1 MKLSNKLVLSFS
13 CLTILMMILSGLSW
27 LAVKDLNREKN
38 FLGLAENYVS
48 IVLKAKSE
56 VLTAVAT
63 NNTQIINN
71 AIKDFVAGTT
81 VVAELSKFATMEKT
95 KAILS
100 TTTEETNA
108 LPKILS
114 KIGNQFDYI
123 RKTDDALTVIG
134 DEIYKELTD
143 LMEKSL
149 NQYNTTGNADSYM
162 RLSEL
167 DSLIMQLRQALANFQ
182 MSKSEDSYN
191 RVHAYLNQI
200 KTLSDTNHNNPIY
213 GNLLE
218 NANRYAASTLP
229 LVDAH
234 IQLQKTITEGTE
246 HVAKLTEIGS
256 ELSAIS
262 HEKFEK
268 TRASAIMQIFTIGI
282 TAFVIAVIL
291 NIYISRSVL
300 KQLGADPQ
308 ELSDVA
314 TRVTN
319 GDYDINDGKEHIGVY
334 RNIIMMIEK
343 LKETLQFSQNVLSS
357 MPIPIAVFGSN
368 NKLKYAN
375 REMMGLLEI
384 TKKMEDCIG
393 ETSGTFMYRQ
403 ENFNTA
409 TCKAIASKQTGRLT
423 LEYETHKGKHINVA
437 TIAQPLIDAH
447 GDVTDVISVWQ
458 DITETVRQNK
468 VIADSHQNMQN
479 IAVELEQVATIASS
493 ASEQLSAQIELSE
506 NGAQDQADRVA
517 TTATALEEMNATVLE
532 IARNAGTT
540 SDSASNVRSE
550 ASAGSES
557 MQECVKAMHE
567 VKEESLKLQTEMGVL
582 SEHAQAINEIM
593 NVISDIA
600 DQTNLLALNA
610 AIEAARAG
618 EAGRGFAVVADEV
631 RNLAEKTMTSTTD
644 VGNAISAIQ
653 KSTADNTRLVVDAVE
668 KIERVT
674 EMVSGAGEAL
684 LGIVQLADT
693 TADQVRAIAT
703 ASEEQSATSEEITQ
717 SVDSINNIAKET
729 TNNMQEARKAVNE
742 MVNQTHILS
751 QLIEQLQSQNK

>member
-1 MKLSNKLVLSFS
+1 MV
-13 CLTILMMILSGLSW
+13 
-27 LAVKDLNREKN
+27 
-38 FLGLAENYVS
+38 
-48 IVLKAKSE
+48 
-56 VLTAVAT
+56 
-63 NNTQIINN
+63 
-71 AIKDFVAGTT
+71 
-81 VVAELSKFATMEKT
+81 
-95 KAILS
+95 
-100 TTTEETNA
+100 
-108 LPKILS
+108 
-114 KIGNQFDYI
+114 
-123 RKTDDALTVIG
+123 
-134 DEIYKELTD
+134 
-143 LMEKSL
+143 
-149 NQYNTTGNADSYM
+149 
-162 RLSEL
+162 
-167 DSLIMQLRQALANFQ
+167 
-182 MSKSEDSYN
+182 
-191 RVHAYLNQI
+191 
-200 KTLSDTNHNNPIY
+200 
-213 GNLLE
+213 
-218 NANRYAASTLP
+218 
-229 LVDAH
+229 
-234 IQLQKTITEGTE
+234 
-246 HVAKLTEIGS
+246 
-256 ELSAIS
+256 
-262 HEKFEK
+262 
-268 TRASAIMQIFTIGI
+268 
-282 TAFVIAVIL
+282 
-291 NIYISRSVL
+291 
-300 KQLGADPQ
+300 
-308 ELSDVA
+308 
-314 TRVTN
+314 
-319 GDYDINDGKEHIGVY
+319 
-334 RNIIMMIEK
+334 EK

-384 TKKMEDCIG
+384 TKKMEECIG

-479 IAVELEQVATIASS
+479 IAAELEQVATIASS

-717 SVDSINNIAKET
+717 SVDSINNIAKENA
-729 TNNMQEARKAVNE
+729 NNMQEARKAVNE